1 MNVDDFQQAQRSN
14 ASQSLYT
21 LFMSCR
27 RKFLNAARLLELH
40 GAEIENLRECGLIKS
55 VDLWPLMNMYSVVC
69 DRYTDAF
76 FSPQENLFT
85 NPSDEQDEK
94 WWRYFHHVL
103 VPHLLLEDEFVRNV
117 LRAMMA
123 IPCKNPQLA
132 RDAIVQH
139 VSEMT
144 LPESRPPWAPEDEIE
159 L

>member
-14 ASQSLYT
+14 AAQNLHA

-27 RKFLNAARLLELH
+27 RKFLNAARLLELR
-40 GAEIENLRECGLIKS
+40 GAEIENLREWGYKS

-76 FSPQENLFT
+76 YSPQAKLFA
-85 NPSDEQDEK
+85 NPADAQDEK
-94 WWRYFHHVL
+94 WGRYFHHVL

-123 IPCKNPQLA
+123 IPCKSPQLA
-132 RDAIVQH
+132 RDALVQH

-144 LPESRPPWAPEDEIE
+144 LPETRPPWAPEDAID

>member
-14 ASQSLYT
+14 AAQNLHA

-27 RKFLNAARLLELH
+27 RKFLNAARLLELR
-40 GAEIENLRECGLIKS
+40 GAAIENLRECGHKS

-76 FSPQENLFT
+76 FSPQAKLFA
-85 NPSDEQDEK
+85 NPADAQDEK
-94 WWRYFHHVL
+94 WGRYFHHVL

-132 RDAIVQH
+132 RDALVQH

-144 LPESRPPWAPEDEIE
+144 LPETRPLWAPEDEID

>member
-14 ASQSLYT
+14 AAQNLHA

-27 RKFLNAARLLELH
+27 RKFLNAARLLELR
-40 GAEIENLRECGLIKS
+40 GAEIENLREWGYKS

-69 DRYTDAF
+69 DRYTEAF
-76 FSPQENLFT
+76 YSPQAKLFA
-85 NPSDEQDEK
+85 NPADAQDEK
-94 WWRYFHHVL
+94 WERYFHHVL

-123 IPCKNPQLA
+123 IPCKSPQLA
-132 RDAIVQH
+132 RDTLVQH

-144 LPESRPPWAPEDEIE
+144 LPETRPPWAPEDAID